1 MSIQER
7 DYAAAAE
14 AFKNANRII
23 DEAIMAGDGTIPEE
37 LERYAIP
44 GGPFWGAETQAIERL
59 AKEGKRTDGVTR
71 VVATHPIGTYTPNL
85 VRMYVCVDGRKVV
98 TINEDGSR
106 HRNGA
111 LVAARLMI
119 RKSDDAWRVQGYQTN
134 DDGTLANFQPV
145 SECAEDPA

>member
-14 AFKNANRII
+14 AVRNASRLI
-23 DEAIMAGDGTIPEE
+23 DEAIMVGDGTIPEE
-37 LERYAIP
+37 LQRYAIP
-44 GGPFWGAETQAIERL
+44 GEPFWDAETQAIKRL
-59 AKEGKRTDGVTR
+59 AKEGKRTNGVTE
-71 VVATHPIGTYTPNL
+71 VVAMHPIGAHTPNL
-85 VRMYVCVDGRKVV
+85 VRLYVCVDGRMVV

-111 LVAARLMI
+111 LVAARLMV
-119 RKSDDAWRVQGYQTN
+119 RKSDDAWRVQGYETN